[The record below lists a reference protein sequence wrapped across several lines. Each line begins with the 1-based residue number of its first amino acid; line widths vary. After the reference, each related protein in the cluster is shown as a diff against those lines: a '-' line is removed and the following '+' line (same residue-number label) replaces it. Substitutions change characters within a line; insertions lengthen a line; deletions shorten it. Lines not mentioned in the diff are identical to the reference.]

1 MPTLIVW
8 GIIYAKRIVLLRVLM
23 IKTYGDSVNKSEW
36 SEMCLFE
43 VERHKSEDVN
53 LEVNFWLF
61 KNIGEEKIGENQ

>member
-1 MPTLIVW
+1 
-8 GIIYAKRIVLLRVLM
+8 M
-23 IKTYGDSVNKSEW
+23 IKIMRASANKSEW

>member
-1 MPTLIVW
+1 MRHNLCQKISIT
-8 GIIYAKRIVLLRVLM
+8 ACSDDKND
-23 IKTYGDSVNKSEW
+23 GDSVNKSEW

-43 VERHKSEDVN
+43 VERHTSEDVN

>member
-1 MPTLIVW
+1 MPHTLCQ
-8 GIIYAKRIVLLRVLM
+8 KIVLHVLM
-23 IKTYGDSVNKSEW
+23 IKIMRASANKSEW